1 MKQKTFAGLMGIS
14 LVVALA
20 VRCSQPSEPAASSA
34 AATNESKIG
43 ESYDSE
49 IAWGEHLVRVGGCG
63 DCHTPKKMTDKG
75 PVQDSSLLLS
85 GHPAQMPAPPVDQK
99 ELAAKGVAATQTLTA
114 WVGPWGTSFA
124 ANISSDS
131 TGIGNWKY
139 EQFEKAIREGKYH
152 GLDGSRPIMPP
163 MPLESFVNFTDDE
176 LKAIFAYLKST
187 PPIKNVV
194 PTYIPPAK

>member
-1 MKQKTFAGLMGIS
+1 MKQKTMAGLMGIS

-20 VRCSQPSEPAASSA
+20 VRCSQPSEQSSPTT
-34 AATNESKIG
+34 AT
-43 ESYDSE
+43 SE
-49 IAWGEHLVRVGGCG
+49 QQLFGGVYATEVAWGDHLVRVGGCG

-114 WVGPWGTSFA
+114 WVGPWGTSYA

-163 MPLESFVNFTDDE
+163 MPLEALMHYTDDE
-176 LKAIFAYLKST
+176 MKAIFAYLKST
-187 PPIKNVV
+187 PPVKNVV
-194 PTYIPPAK
+194 PAYQPPAQ

>member
-1 MKQKTFAGLMGIS
+1 MGIS
-14 LVVALA
+14 LVTALA
-20 VRCSQPSEPAASSA
+20 FSCSQSPETSPNASAPPDQKLYGGVYASEK
-34 AATNESKIG
+34 E
-43 ESYDSE
+43 
-49 IAWGEHLVRVGGCG
+49 WGEHLVRVGGCG

-75 PVQDSSLLLS
+75 PLQDSTLLLS
-85 GHPAQMPAPPVDQK
+85 GHPAKMPAPPVDQK

-131 TGIGNWKY
+131 TGIGNWKF

-163 MPLESFVNFTDDE
+163 MPLESFVHFTNEE
-176 LKAIFAYLKST
+176 LSAIFAYLKST
-187 PPIKNVV
+187 PPTNNVV
-194 PTYIPPAK
+194 PAYVPPAK